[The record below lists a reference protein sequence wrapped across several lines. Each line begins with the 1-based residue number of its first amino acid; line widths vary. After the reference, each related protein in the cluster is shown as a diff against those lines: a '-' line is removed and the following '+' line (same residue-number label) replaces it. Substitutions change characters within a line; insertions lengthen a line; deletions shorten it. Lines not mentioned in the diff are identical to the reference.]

1 MNKQAFVLFYFLCCL
16 EHLAKIL
23 KSQACRV
30 ALELLQAITLW
41 YIKYVPLLQLTL
53 QLTISKLQCRD
64 NLVQLTSLRS
74 ILVLFSSIRPDLRS
88 GVSGML
94 RSVAAV
100 FSLGFRPKF
109 IYISEVQY
117 APYIDQALLIA

>member
-1 MNKQAFVLFYFLCCL
+1 VLSGTPGNDIEESNLSSS
-16 EHLAKIL
+16 AG
-23 KSQACRV
+23 
-30 ALELLQAITLW
+30 TLTLRAVTLR
-41 YIKYVPLLQLTL
+41 YINYVPVLHLTL
-53 QLTISKLQCRD
+53 QLTISKPQCRD
-64 NLVQLTSLRS
+64 NLVQLTSARS
-74 ILVLFSSIRPDLRS
+74 ILVLFSSISPDLRN

-109 IYISEVQY
+109 VYISEVQY